1 MVKFEEVLAKV
12 KQFHPNDDLEVL
24 KEAYRFSADQHKGQH
39 RESGEPFL
47 NHPVAVAN
55 ILADMRLD
63 SSCVSV
69 GLLHDVVEDT
79 VIPLKKIE
87 QHFGKDIANVIN
99 GLTKIRKFHIDSKEA
114 EQAENFRRMFLAM
127 VDDIRVV
134 LVKLADRLHNM
145 RTLKFLPP
153 ERRTRIAQETLDIY
167 APIAHR
173 LGMGK
178 IRGELEDLA
187 FITLSPESYFQ
198 IEKEVKEKRKIRKKF
213 LNDTKEKLIKK
224 CKQHKI
230 SCTVESRIK
239 RTYSIY
245 QKVKNQKI
253 PVEQVYDLLAIRIIT
268 ASVDDCYVC
277 LLYTSDAADE

>member
-24 KEAYRFSADQHKGQH
+24 KKAYRFSADQHKGQH

-55 ILADMRLD
+55 ILADMKLD

-79 VIPLKKIE
+79 VIPLKEIE
-87 QHFGKDIANVIN
+87 QHFGKDISNVIN

-145 RTLKFLPP
+145 RTLKFLSP
-153 ERRTRIAQETLDIY
+153 ERRKRIAQETLDIY

-187 FITLSPESYFQ
+187 FITLNPESYFQ
-198 IEKEVKEKRKIRKKF
+198 IV
-213 LNDTKEKLIKK
+213 
-224 CKQHKI
+224 
-230 SCTVESRIK
+230 
-239 RTYSIY
+239 
-245 QKVKNQKI
+245 
-253 PVEQVYDLLAIRIIT
+253 
-268 ASVDDCYVC
+268 
-277 LLYTSDAADE
+277 